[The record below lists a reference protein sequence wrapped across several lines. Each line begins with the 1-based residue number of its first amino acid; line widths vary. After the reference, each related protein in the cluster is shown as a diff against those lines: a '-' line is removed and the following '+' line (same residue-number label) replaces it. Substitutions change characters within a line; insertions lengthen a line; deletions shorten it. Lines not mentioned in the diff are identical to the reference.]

1 MPDPTLKTISASQV
15 PMMMGISQWATRWQ
29 LYQHFRGNLM
39 PQPSGD
45 LIEWGHRLQDDILE
59 WVADE
64 LHLDAIGNHNYYRHP
79 EPNLIPV
86 GATADGYV
94 IDPELGLGWV
104 ECKNVDSFAFKQ
116 KWTDSQVP
124 IDIELQHQTQLMVP
138 HPNHGFATWGIIAA
152 LVGGHEPRLYR
163 RKPNLE
169 MQEKIA
175 AGARQFLDDAAAGVE
190 PAMGGI
196 PAELEQLLHLY
207 PTADEQKILTLDEG
221 DPLIDAILK
230 FAEFR
235 DQASSADK
243 MREHYKQQIL
253 ARAADFGSII
263 APSVQL
269 KITKSPVGASTIQ
282 KKAYIMTRLTIKIDQ
297 FLGIVPRAT
306 DPQQPE
312 VEV

>member
-1 MPDPTLKTISASQV
+1 MPDPTLKTVSASQV

-59 WVADE
+59 WVASE
-64 LHLDAIGNHNYYRHP
+64 LHLDAIGNHDYYRHP
-79 EPNLIPV
+79 EPDKIPV

-104 ECKNVDSFAFKQ
+104 ECKNVDSFAFKNG
-116 KWTDSQVP
+116 WTDSQVP

-138 HPNHGFATWGIIAA
+138 HPNHGFAKWGIIAA
-152 LVGGHEPRLYR
+152 LVGGHDPKLYR
-163 RKPNLE
+163 REPNLD
-169 MQEKIA
+169 MQTKIA
-175 AGARQFLDDAAAGVE
+175 KGARQFLDDATAGRE
-190 PAMGGI
+190 PAMSGI

-207 PTADEQKILTLDEG
+207 PLADEQKILTLEPG
-221 DPLIDAILK
+221 APLIDAILK
-230 FAEFR
+230 FAEYR
-235 DQASSADK
+235 DEVSSKEKLRD
-243 MREHYKQQIL
+243 HYKQLIL
-253 ARAADFGSII
+253 AAVQDYGSVV
-263 APSVQL
+263 APSVQM
-269 KITKSPVGASTIQ
+269 KITKSKVAASTI
-282 KKAYIMTRLTIKIDQ
+282 KRKAYIMTRLTIEIDQ